1 MIPRPATSPARARLA
16 SVFVE
21 TAKQNH
27 GFNLTF
33 K

>member
-1 MIPRPATSPARARLA
+1 MTPHPTSPAPARLA

-21 TAKQNH
+21 TAIQNH